1 MTDFELFLIGGIGLV
16 AIELF
21 IFSLSTIWLFITG
34 IAAILTAI
42 FIFIYPDSNYNYQF
56 FAGAMLVCSILL
68 YYPLR
73 RVNNKNKVPG
83 NTTIGDTAQALTY
96 IDKNSGFVSYSGSKY
111 KARTNNELINQG
123 EFVKIKALEGI
134 TLIVEKS

>member
-1 MTDFELFLIGGIGLV
+1 MTNFELFLIGGIGLI

-42 FIFIYPDSNYNYQF
+42 FIFIYPDSNYSYHF
-56 FAGAMLVCSILL
+56 FASAMLVCSFLL

-73 RVNNKNKVPG
+73 KVNNKNIVPG
-83 NTTIGDTAQALTY
+83 NTTIGDTAQALTS
-96 IDKNSGFVSYSGSKY
+96 IDKNSGFVTYSGSKY
-111 KARTNNELINQG
+111 KARTVGEMINQG
-123 EFVKIKALEGI
+123 EFVKITALEGI
-134 TLIVEKS
+134 TLIVDKT